1 MQKYGGLHKLRIF
14 VQLKN
19 KWTFCINWQLQE
31 CVHKIKKI
39 SSIGA
44 HYQHCW
50 APLILSTSKR
60 IESATTFIL
69 SKGTTQH
76 FWITMNEWRATWE
89 NMKASL
95 QILMYFQCIFLL
107 SAISKNLVVA
117 ALKGKTSMVLSLQ
130 NWQLDTPEGKNWY
143 IQQCWAIVVFW
154 YFKML
159 SQTWCQNVCVFLFF
173 FVSVS
178 TIWFSQVLVLSP
190 QNW

>member
-1 MQKYGGLHKLRIF
+1 MNIFLNNILH
-14 VQLKN
+14 QLTITRGWMCPQN
-19 KWTFCINWQLQE
+19 
-31 CVHKIKKI
+31 KKI

-76 FWITMNEWRATWE
+76 FWITMNEWRAK

-95 QILMYFQCIFLL
+95 QIPMYFQCILLL

-117 ALKGKTSMVLSLQ
+117 ALKGKTSMVLSPQ
-130 NWQLDTPEGKNWY
+130 NWQLDTPEGKL
-143 IQQCWAIVVFW
+143 IHQCLEVVGLPSPLLTKGLFA
-154 YFKML
+154 
-159 SQTWCQNVCVFLFF
+159 VCAQIYSGWSHLEG
-173 FVSVS
+173 
-178 TIWFSQVLVLSP
+178 
-190 QNW
+190 

>member
-1 MQKYGGLHKLRIF
+1 MQKYEGLHKMRISL
-14 VQLKN
+14 QLKD
-19 KWTFCINWQLQE
+19 KWTNVNIFLNNILHRLTITRGWMSPQY
-31 CVHKIKKI
+31 KKI
-39 SSIGA
+39 SSIDV

-69 SKGTTQH
+69 SKGTKQH

-95 QILMYFQCIFLL
+95 QTWMYFQCIFLL
-107 SAISKNLVVA
+107 SAMSKNLVVA

-143 IQQCWAIVVFW
+143 IQQF
-154 YFKML
+154 
-159 SQTWCQNVCVFLFF
+159 
-173 FVSVS
+173 
-178 TIWFSQVLVLSP
+178 
-190 QNW
+190 